1 MAENQGYKSFPNE
14 AIGAP
19 LHKSQGGA
27 LPSPSLSSSPLTPL
41 QVSCI
46 SAYHAEPSPSSDSV
60 ESSCVSAF
68 CTEKESSYWH
78 AALVKR
84 NYERLCRDQ
93 LDKLG
98 LETYLASQKET
109 HIYKNRT
116 RREVEKIII
125 PNIVFIRIPGHQTLQ
140 VMKSCSLIQ
149 GFLRNKAAQTSP
161 YGQQPMAIIPDQQMK
176 LLQFMLYHAEQPVN
190 FTNQPLRLGDRIRV
204 VRGQLAGL
212 EGQVLREGKNAYI
225 VVSLDILGSAITS
238 IALTD
243 VEKAL

>member
-1 MAENQGYKSFPNE
+1 MAENQGNQSFPTE
-14 AIGAP
+14 AIGAT

-27 LPSPSLSSSPLTPL
+27 LPSPSLSSSPHNPL
-41 QVSCI
+41 QVSCA
-46 SAYHAEPSPSSDSV
+46 SAFHAEVPP
-60 ESSCVSAF
+60 
-68 CTEKESSYWH
+68 SYWH

-93 LDKLG
+93 LANLG
-98 LETYLASQKET
+98 HETYLASQKET
-109 HIYKNRT
+109 HIYRNRT

-125 PNIVFIRIPGHQTLQ
+125 PNIVFIRIPGHQTLP

-149 GFLRNKAAQTSP
+149 GFLRNRAAQLGH
-161 YGQQPMAIIPDQQMK
+161 YGQPPLAIIPDQQMK

-190 FTNQPLRLGDRIRV
+190 FTNQPLHLGDRIRV
-204 VRGQLAGL
+204 TRGQLAGL

>member
-1 MAENQGYKSFPNE
+1 MAENQGNQSFPTE
-14 AIGAP
+14 AIGAT

-27 LPSPSLSSSPLTPL
+27 LPSPSLSSSPHNPL
-41 QVSCI
+41 QVS
-46 SAYHAEPSPSSDSV
+46 SASAFHAEVPP
-60 ESSCVSAF
+60 
-68 CTEKESSYWH
+68 SYWH

-93 LDKLG
+93 LANLG
-98 LETYLASQKET
+98 HETYLASQKET
-109 HIYKNRT
+109 HIYRNRT

-125 PNIVFIRIPGHQTLQ
+125 PNIVFIRIPGHQTLP

-149 GFLRNKAAQTSP
+149 GFLRNKAAQASP

-190 FTNQPLRLGDRIRV
+190 FTNQPLHLGDRIRV
-204 VRGQLAGL
+204 TRGQLAGL